1 MGVEYGQE
9 TCFQFCFKKK
19 ICLMTDWP
27 LPGQRP
33 RSDLSDEEPPRMQDE
48 VKPQTFEWASH
59 FAAKLGLKEFE
70 GRLRNV
76 KPLDSNSVGE

>member
-1 MGVEYGQE
+1 MGRKHVFN
-9 TCFQFCFKKK
+9 CVSRKKN
-19 ICLMTDWP
+19 CLMTDWP

-33 RSDLSDEEPPRMQDE
+33 RSDLSDEEPPRMQDD